1 MAEKVL
7 KVATG
12 KEVGGWCEAGRSCI
26 SGLFH
31 QSTVEVRDRSGGPLR
46 ALPGHG
52 LFKPI

>member
-1 MAEKVL
+1 MAGRIP

-12 KEVGGWCEAGRSCI
+12 KEVGGWWEAGRSCVP
-26 SGLFH
+26 GLFRP
-31 QSTVEVRDRSGGPLR
+31 STVEVRDRSGGPLR